1 MTIDCKDL
9 DQFMAVIAGLVQR
22 GLGFKADA
30 ETLKISLT
38 GAN

>member
-1 MTIDCKDL
+1 VTIDCKDF
-9 DQFMAVIAGLVQR
+9 DQFMRVIADLVQR

-30 ETLKISLT
+30 ETLKINLT

>member
-9 DQFMAVIAGLVQR
+9 DQFLIIIVGLVQR
-22 GLGFKADA
+22 GIGFKADA